1 MMKQAVEENMDAL
14 SRAILSEAQAEADQ
28 ILADAQKRADEIRQ
42 RAEQEA
48 AEVRKEALNR
58 ANQEA
63 ERLRGQKVATSQL
76 KARTMQLEHREK
88 LLNKVFQEAEKELP
102 NIRQWTDYEEI
113 AHNLLTEAL
122 IQMRAQ
128 KVVVRADPYTQKL
141 IKQDVLESITKER
154 GVQIEIGEPLQQGT
168 GIIVEA
174 DGGRLRYDNTLETR
188 LRRMLSSMRA
198 SVYHTLMGEKV

>member
-1 MMKQAVEENMDAL
+1 MMKQAAEENMDAL

-42 RAEQEA
+42 RAEQQA

-122 IQMRAQ
+122 TQMKAQ

-154 GVQIEIGEPLQQGT
+154 GVQIEIGEPLQK
-168 GIIVEA
+168 GIGVIVEA
-174 DGGRLRYDNTLETR
+174 DGGRLQYDNTLETR

>member
-76 KARTMQLEHREK
+76 KARTIQLEHREK

-122 IQMRAQ
+122 TQMRAQ

-141 IKQDVLESITKER
+141 IKKDVLESITKER
-154 GVQIEIGEPLQQGT
+154 GVQIEIGEPLQQGI
-168 GIIVEA
+168 GVIVEA
-174 DGGRLRYDNTLETR
+174 DGGRLQYDNTLETR

>member
-48 AEVRKEALNR
+48 AEVRKEALDR

-63 ERLRGQKVATSQL
+63 ERLSSQKVATSQL

-88 LLNKVFQEAEKELP
+88 LLNKVFEEAEKELV
-102 NIRQWTDYEEI
+102 NIRHWTDYEEI
-113 AHNLLTEAL
+113 AQNLLKEAL
-122 IQMRAQ
+122 TQMRAQ
-128 KVVVRADPYTQKL
+128 KVTVRADPYTQKFM
-141 IKQDVLESITKER
+141 KQDVLESITKER
-154 GVQIEIGEPLQQGT
+154 GVQIEFGEPLQQGT
-168 GIIVEA
+168 GVIVEA
-174 DGGRLRYDNTLETR
+174 DGGRLQYDNTLETR
-188 LRRMLSSMRA
+188 LRRMLASMRA

>member
-1 MMKQAVEENMDAL
+1 MKQAVEENMDAL

-42 RAEQEA
+42 QAEKEA
-48 AEVRKEALNR
+48 AEVRKAAIDR

-113 AHNLLTEAL
+113 THNLLTEAL
-122 IQMRAQ
+122 TQMRVQ

-141 IKQDVLESITKER
+141 IKQDVLDKITKER

-168 GIIVEA
+168 GVIVEA
-174 DGGRLRYDNTLETR
+174 DGGRLQYDNTLETR
-188 LRRMLSSMRA
+188 LRRMLNSMRA
-198 SVYHTLMGEKV
+198 PVYHTLMGEKV